1 MKIALV
7 AAATQ
12 GVSRRK
18 GAKQSPG
25 DPPGED
31 VLRPVRGHALG
42 CAWSPKAHL
51 ERLLGPFLPLTAL
64 IPLPASVPA
73 HAEISEV
80 GVASLRLLPAR
91 SPPRHGALH
100 ADKSSSSLGRPEK
113 SALTLLPTPQRP
125 QALKPITGAQHRG
138 ADAEVDWGCGRS
150 FQVPRRAAGWKGCMH
165 SHPAWAPA
173 QGARRLRQG
182 EVRVSHPNRGP

>member
-1 MKIALV
+1 MGELIHRML
-7 AAATQ
+7 
-12 GVSRRK
+12 SR
-18 GAKQSPG
+18 GTMGLSSSEPLL
-25 DPPGED
+25 P
-31 VLRPVRGHALG
+31 GHA
-42 CAWSPKAHL
+42 CPAASSQVPC
-51 ERLLGPFLPLTAL
+51 T
-64 IPLPASVPA
+64 LPASVPA

-138 ADAEVDWGCGRS
+138 ADAEVGWGCGRS

-173 QGARRLRQG
+173 QGARLLRQG